1 MIALKDISKYYPP
14 TVRGGKPTLAV
25 DQVSTEIQDGE
36 FVCIVGPS
44 GCGKT
49 TVLNMVAG
57 FESVTRGQILLNGVA
72 VTKPGP
78 ERAVVFQ
85 QPSLFPWMTVADN
98 IGFGL
103 TLREGRQTRETGRV
117 SNMVDT
123 MGLAGFE
130 QHFPYQLSGGM
141 QQRAAIARALITEPQ
156 ILLMDEPFGALDAQ
170 TRTDMQKFLLEIW
183 ERLRPT
189 VLFITHD
196 VEESIVLADRVIVMT
211 PRPGRIAESLPIEL
225 PRPRNWDMILSPEF
239 LHYKKEV
246 LSILRPSQNAP
257 HAPR

>member
-14 TVRGGKPTLAV
+14 TLRGGKPTLAV
-25 DQVSTEIQDGE
+25 DHVNTEIDDGE

-57 FESVTRGQILLNGVA
+57 FESVSQGKILLNGVP

-85 QPSLFPWMTVADN
+85 QPSLYPWMTVFDN

-103 TLREGRQTRETGRV
+103 TLQEGRQTRQREKIAD
-117 SNMVDT
+117 MVET
-123 MGLAGFE
+123 MGLTGFE
-130 QHFPYQLSGGM
+130 KHFPYQLSGGM

-183 ERLRPT
+183 DRLRPT

-211 PRPGRIAESLPIEL
+211 PRPGRIAESINIDL

-246 LSILRPSQNAP
+246 LSILRPSQNSP
-257 HAPR
+257 QVSR

>member
-1 MIALKDISKYYPP
+1 MIALKEISKFYPP
-14 TVRGGKPTLAV
+14 TARGAKPVLAV
-25 DQVSTEIQDGE
+25 DHVSAEIEEGE

-57 FESVTRGQILLNGVA
+57 FESVSQGEILVGGKRVS
-72 VTKPGP
+72 KPSP

-85 QPSLFPWMTVADN
+85 QPSLLPWMTVFDN

-103 TLREGRQTRETGRV
+103 TLQEGRKTRQGDKVAQMIE
-117 SNMVDT
+117 T
-123 MGLAGFE
+123 MGLGGFE
-130 QHFPYQLSGGM
+130 GHFPYQLSGGM
-141 QQRAAIARALITEPQ
+141 QQRAAIARALITEPE

-170 TRTDMQKFLLEIW
+170 TRTDMQKFLLAVW

-211 PRPGRIAESLPIEL
+211 PRPGRIAETIDIGLG
-225 PRPRNWDMILSPEF
+225 RPRNWDMILSPEF
-239 LHYKKEV
+239 LRYKKEV
-246 LSILRPSQNAP
+246 LTILRPPRDASQSAG
-257 HAPR
+257 